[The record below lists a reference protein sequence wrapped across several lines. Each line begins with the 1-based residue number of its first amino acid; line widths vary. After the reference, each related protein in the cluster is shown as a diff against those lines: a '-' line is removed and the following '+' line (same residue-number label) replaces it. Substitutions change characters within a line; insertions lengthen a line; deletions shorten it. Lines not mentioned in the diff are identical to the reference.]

1 MAQINEPG
9 AAPLEGSLSVDAAV
23 RAALSRPSEAKSFV
37 NEDDMEGPRASPLE
51 DAFAAV
57 PAP

>member
-1 MAQINEPG
+1 MAQINERS
-9 AAPLEGSLSVDAAV
+9 AALLEPPLSVDAAV
-23 RAALSRPSEAKSFV
+23 RAALSRPSEIKSFV
-37 NEDDMEGPRASPLE
+37 NEDDMEGPRARGPK